1 MESNFATKLF
11 NKFQGNSSDPNT
23 SCKQI
28 IPRRNWEDYLP
39 DGSCFSRVLKIEPQI
54 ELSNESTIKK
64 CEYVGSFPVSG
75 SDQNERTEFVR
86 NQLKQMRDS
95 GPKKSVLLV
104 LSLTGIKVCCSNGK
118 KQGTQQLE
126 IGPGCEETQK
136 GIHSI
141 RSRGRCCK
149 WGGASSGKGNETNS
163 PRELQL

>member
-54 ELSNESTIKK
+54 ELSNESTVKK

-118 KQGTQQLE
+118 DL
-126 IGPGCEETQK
+126 
-136 GIHSI
+136 
-141 RSRGRCCK
+141 
-149 WGGASSGKGNETNS
+149 
-163 PRELQL
+163 